1 MLIKLMNIVERKPI
15 SFALEQVNLL
25 ATNFKRNLTDMLV
38 DVYNNNKQ
46 SQVQSN
52 TFELIIML

>member
-1 MLIKLMNIVERKPI
+1 MNIVERKPI